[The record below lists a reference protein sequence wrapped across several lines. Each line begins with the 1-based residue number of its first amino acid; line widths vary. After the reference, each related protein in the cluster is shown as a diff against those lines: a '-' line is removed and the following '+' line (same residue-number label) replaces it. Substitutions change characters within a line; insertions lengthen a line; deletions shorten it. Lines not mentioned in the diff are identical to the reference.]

1 MWRGGEDGEERAA
14 DETRLDQDTFSKS
27 EQWDGVFDLATP
39 GLGAGEGEDSHV
51 RLRSQGVTQQEVK
64 LLKSRGNIQQ

>member
-1 MWRGGEDGEERAA
+1 MERSEAERRGQR
-14 DETRLDQDTFSKS
+14 TRRGWIRIPPISQNSGTES
-27 EQWDGVFDLATP
+27 DLATP

-51 RLRSQGVTQQEVK
+51 RLRSQGVTRQEVK